1 MTDNL
6 FQSIPVFVFN
16 TDREVKKQQQQQLIL
31 LKIFINT
38 FLHIIRN
45 DKLYK
50 D

>member
-16 TDREVKKQQQQQLIL
+16 TDTEVKKKQQLIL

>member
-16 TDREVKKQQQQQLIL
+16 TDREVKKKQQQLIL